1 MPLRGA
7 IGVAKLY
14 LLYPLLL
21 RMLPTMALLIGSIP
35 VLIMAQGFLVGY
47 RQVTFTDPSRS
58 NRSIPT
64 DIYYP
69 ATSSGTNA
77 PIANGSFPVLVLG
90 HGFLMDVASY
100 RCFADSLVPYGYII
114 VLPRT
119 EGGVSPSHQ
128 QFGLDLRFLNE
139 RMKVEGQTPT
149 SFFYQRVA
157 PASAIMGHSMGGG
170 ASFLAAAS
178 YTGVTTVVNFAAA
191 ETNPSSIQAAK
202 QVTVPVLMFIGE
214 NDGVTPP
221 AQHQLPMFDSCASPC
236 KLRVTIKGGG
246 HCYFA
251 DPSTTCSFGEATTS
265 PQPTITRAEQ
275 QRRVFGILRPYLG
288 YRLKGSLA
296 DSIEIRTKLNIS
308 TEVTYVEQCD
318 GISTSLPA
326 MAPSST
332 WWIDSPATPQEL
344 RLHHPHI
351 PRGTPIRI
359 LDAAGRRIYEGTLN
373 GPTTVIPTHAWPS
386 GVYVIHIGTESRRW
400 IKP

>member
-1 MPLRGA
+1 
-7 IGVAKLY
+7 
-14 LLYPLLL
+14 
-21 RMLPTMALLIGSIP
+21 MLPAVVLLIGILPILS
-35 VLIMAQGFLVGY
+35 LAQGLRVGY
-47 RQVTFTDPSRS
+47 RQITFTDPNRS
-58 NRSIPT
+58 DRSIPA

-77 PIANGSFPVLVLG
+77 PIANGTFPVLVLG

-119 EGGVSPSHQ
+119 EGGIPPNHQ

-139 RMKVEGQTPT
+139 QMKVEGQTPT

-296 DSIEIRTKLNIS
+296 DSVEMMSKLNIP
-308 TEVTYVEQCD
+308 TEVTYVKECG
-318 GISTSLPA
+318 GIGTSLPA
-326 MAPSST
+326 PASSPT
-332 WWIDSPATPQEL
+332 WWIDSQAAHKEI
-344 RLHHPHI
+344 RLHHPHN
-351 PRGTPIRI
+351 PGGTPFRI
-359 LDAAGRRIYEGTLN
+359 LDAAGRRVYEGTLT
-373 GPTTVIPTHAWPS
+373 GHTTAIPTHNWPS
-386 GVYVIHIGTESRRW
+386 GVYVIQIGTESRRW
-400 IKP
+400 IKL

>member
-1 MPLRGA
+1 
-7 IGVAKLY
+7 
-14 LLYPLLL
+14 
-21 RMLPTMALLIGSIP
+21 MLPAVVLLIGSFP
-35 VLIMAQGFLVGY
+35 VLSMAQGFLVGY
-47 RQVTFTDPSRS
+47 RQVTFTDPNRS

-90 HGFLMDVASY
+90 HGFVMDVSSY
-100 RCFADSLVPYGYII
+100 RCFADSLVPYGYILL
-114 VLPRT
+114 LPRT
-119 EGGVSPSHQ
+119 EGGIQPSHQ

-139 RMKVEGQTPT
+139 QMKVEGQTPT

-221 AQHQLPMFDSCASPC
+221 AQHQLPMFDSCASAC
-236 KLRVTIKGGG
+236 KIRVTIIGGG

-251 DPSTTCSFGEATTS
+251 DPSTTCSFGEGTTS

-288 YRLKGSLA
+288 YRLKGNLS
-296 DSIEIRTKLNIS
+296 DSTDMMTRLSVS
-308 TEVTYVEQCD
+308 TEVSYIQRCGSITN
-318 GISTSLPA
+318 SLSQA
-326 MAPSST
+326 SRR
-332 WWIDSPATPQEL
+332 WWIDAQAAPQQL
-344 RLHHPHI
+344 RLHHPDL
-351 PRGTPIRI
+351 PGGMRLLI
-359 LDAAGRRIYEGTLN
+359 LDAAGRRIYEGALHGHETTLS
-373 GPTTVIPTHAWPS
+373 TVSWPA
-386 GVYVIHIGTESRRW
+386 GVYLIQVGPESTRW
-400 IKP
+400 AKP

>member
-1 MPLRGA
+1 
-7 IGVAKLY
+7 
-14 LLYPLLL
+14 
-21 RMLPTMALLIGSIP
+21 MLPSVVLLIGSLPI
-35 VLIMAQGFLVGY
+35 LSLAQGFLVGY
-47 RQVTFTDPSRS
+47 RQITFTDPNRS
-58 NRSIPT
+58 NRSIPA

-77 PIANGSFPVLVLG
+77 PIANGAFPVLVLG

-100 RCFADSLVPYGYII
+100 RCFADSLVPYGYIL

-119 EGGVSPSHQ
+119 EGGFSPSHQ

-139 RMKVEGQTPT
+139 RMKVEGQTAG

-191 ETNPSSIQAAK
+191 ETNPSAIQAAK
-202 QVTVPVLMFIGE
+202 QVTVPLLMFIGE

-236 KLRVTIKGGG
+236 KLRVTILGGR

-251 DPSTTCSFGEATTS
+251 DPSTTCSFGEAATS

-275 QRRVFGILRPYLG
+275 QRLVFIILRPYLG
-288 YRLKGSLA
+288 YRLKGNLA
-296 DSIEIRTKLNIS
+296 DSVEMMTKLNRP
-308 TEVTYVEQCD
+308 TEVSYVKQC
-318 GISTSLPA
+318 GSISTSHPL
-326 MAPSST
+326 PSSSQT
-332 WWIDSPATPQEL
+332 WWIHSQAPHEL
-344 RLHHPHI
+344 RVHHPHI
-351 PRGTPIRI
+351 PRGTTLRV
-359 LDAAGRRIYEGTLN
+359 LDAAGHRVYEGTLTN
-373 GPTTVIPTHAWPS
+373 QTTAIPISRWPS
-386 GVYVIHIGTESRRW
+386 GVYVIQIGTESKRW
-400 IKP
+400 VKP